1 MSLIGLDIGT
11 TGCKALLFDNDGALL
26 AKASREYPVDF
37 PHPQWAEQDL
47 ENVWR
52 LAQDAIREAIG
63 AANVT
68 DVAAIGLSVHGEAI
82 TPVDTSGRALRPTI
96 PVSYTHL
103 TLPTSDLV

>member
-68 DVAAIGLSVHGEAI
+68 DVAAIGLSVLSLIHI
-82 TPVDTSGRALRPTI
+82 
-96 PVSYTHL
+96 
-103 TLPTSDLV
+103 